1 MQELN
6 GLRKEG
12 LLNSPEYFF
21 CRKFECRMSRKACV
35 MRQKTTAMFHGKK
48 IPLNIVWFYDC
59 QDCIQGQRIKK
70 ELKNGNDHDE
80 HQ

>member
-6 GLRKEG
+6 GLRKED

-35 MRQKTTAMFHGKK
+35 MRQEARVRVRAKVFT
-48 IPLNIVWFYDC
+48 DC
-59 QDCIQGQRIKK
+59 QDCIQGDRIKK
-70 ELKNGNDHDE
+70 EFDDEKNTGDASS
-80 HQ
+80 